1 MPSTK
6 SYRQLHEQVAAR
18 PGAERR
24 LSRLRK
30 QTLAE
35 MRGHKFRQAAS
46 QVLEAGSDHREP
58 VGGGRYRSRIRRHR
72 TISSAWRTRH
82 R

>member
-18 PGAERR
+18 PGAALR
-24 LSRLRK
+24 LAMLRK

-35 MRGHKFRQAAS
+35 MKEHQFQQAPCRS
-46 QVLEAGSDHREP
+46 PKAGSDCQEP
-58 VGGGRYRSRIRRHR
+58 VGGS
-72 TISSAWRTRH
+72 
-82 R
+82 